1 MARSASLQTTLQRY
15 LGVTAAQLAT
25 SAACLRQHAPSARL
39 ARWVLMSQDRAQ
51 AERFAVTPAFLT
63 YMLGQGPRGVAQ
75 ATRALQHRGLIDLQG
90 DVLQVMDRPG
100 LEAAAFIRQWL
111 TLDLAHRVAGVGQ
124 FRKTILKADGTP
136 RKMDGA
142 AKIEPDLPEWQE
154 DIAEALTLYE
164 DRRSLL
170 ACAEIVTSALE
181 IGRAF
186 AVRWEARKA
195 RALALVG
202 YEDEDD

>member
-1 MARSASLQTTLQRY
+1 MRHAYFPLRGFLSLVLQPPDGPGHLLEVGLVGREGMLGAELSLGVATAPFHVLVQGAGSAWRIGREALGLEMARSASLQTTLQRY

-90 DVLQVMDRPG
+90 DALQVMDRPG
-100 LEAAAFIRQWL
+100 LEAAACPCYRAG
-111 TLDLAHRVAGVGQ
+111 LANHRRHLGH
-124 FRKTILKADGTP
+124 
-136 RKMDGA
+136 
-142 AKIEPDLPEWQE
+142 
-154 DIAEALTLYE
+154 
-164 DRRSLL
+164 
-170 ACAEIVTSALE
+170 
-181 IGRAF
+181 
-186 AVRWEARKA
+186 
-195 RALALVG
+195 
-202 YEDEDD
+202 

>member
-1 MARSASLQTTLQRY
+1 MRHAYFPLSGFLSLVLQPPDGPGHLLEVGLVGREGMLGAELSLGVATAPFHVLVQGAGSAWRIGREALDLEMARSASLQTTLQRY

-90 DVLQVMDRPG
+90 DALQVMDRPG
-100 LEAAAFIRQWL
+100 LEAAACPCYRAG
-111 TLDLAHRVAGVGQ
+111 LANHRRHLGH
-124 FRKTILKADGTP
+124 
-136 RKMDGA
+136 
-142 AKIEPDLPEWQE
+142 
-154 DIAEALTLYE
+154 
-164 DRRSLL
+164 
-170 ACAEIVTSALE
+170 
-181 IGRAF
+181 
-186 AVRWEARKA
+186 
-195 RALALVG
+195 
-202 YEDEDD
+202 